1 MVVEKLLKAHKEKR
15 AIFGLKEVTHSLVLH
30 NVDELFITPSVEH
43 QTAAKLHRLASLAG
57 AKVTPVES
65 RVEEFSS
72 HLKKPFNISVA
83 AIRKVK

>member
-1 MVVEKLLKAHKEKR
+1 MVEKLLKAQKEKR
-15 AIFGLKEVTHSLVLH
+15 AVFGLKEVTHSLVLK
-30 NVDELFITPSVEH
+30 NVDELFLTQSLAPEAV
-43 QTAAKLHRLASLAG
+43 TKLRRLASLAG
-57 AKVTPVES
+57 AKVTNVDS